1 MKTVLMIAP
10 YFVPRRRVGSLRPYK
25 FAIHLPSFDWKPV
38 VFTIGTEGEE
48 LTSREK
54 EALKNVSINEIY
66 PPFDRTTENKEPNP
80 SRGITSQS
88 RHKKSTEWPDRLA
101 GWFDRQVPMDTWVF
115 LFWSAYSKILKKAGK
130 LDPDIIWSTG
140 DPWSGHWLGNKL
152 SQDLNIPWV
161 ADFRDPWTLSG
172 LSLRGRS
179 VFSNRIDRKLEKKY
193 VNSADK
199 LIFTAKSAEKLY
211 ADYYS
216 LPSEKTDTIFNSY
229 NRSDGYAENEDAK
242 EWKPNLDDSMLNVLF
257 FGSFRRLS
265 PVTPIAEAV
274 AAMPEEYQ
282 ENIRVHSFGALTDE
296 DRDRLRSMD
305 IMEQFVTHEKVV
317 PEKAPSVFKKADLL
331 LVSTSRE
338 RESII
343 PAKLW
348 EYLISEK
355 PILSITPNP
364 EVGEIL
370 KATGTGIYF
379 HNDQTAD
386 IADTLKK
393 AIERKL
399 KKTPLFDINRKPDV
413 IESYSAKD
421 NTRKLAHIMD
431 TLTANEQ

>member
-1 MKTVLMIAP
+1 
-10 YFVPRRRVGSLRPYK
+10 
-25 FAIHLPSFDWKPV
+25 
-38 VFTIGTEGEE
+38 
-48 LTSREK
+48 
-54 EALKNVSINEIY
+54 
-66 PPFDRTTENKEPNP
+66 
-80 SRGITSQS
+80 
-88 RHKKSTEWPDRLA
+88 
-101 GWFDRQVPMDTWVF
+101 RQGPMDTWVF
-115 LFWSAYSKILKKAGK
+115 VFCSVYPKILKKAEK
-130 LDPDIIWSTG
+130 QDPDIIWSTG
-140 DPWSGHWLGNKL
+140 DPWSGHWLGHKL

-172 LSLRGRS
+172 LSLRSRS
-179 VFSNRIDRKLEKKY
+179 SFSDRIDRKLERKY
-193 VNSADK
+193 VHSADK

-211 ADYYS
+211 AEYYS
-216 LPSEKTDTIFNSY
+216 LPSEKTVTIFNSY
-229 NRSDGYAENEDAK
+229 NSSDGYADNEDAK
-242 EWKPNLDDSMLNVLF
+242 EWEPNLDNSKLNVLF

-282 ENIRVHSFGALTDE
+282 ENIRVHSFGTLTDE
-296 DRDRLRSMD
+296 DRSKLRTMD
-305 IMEQFVTHEKVV
+305 ILEQFVTHEKVV
-317 PEKAPSVFKKADLL
+317 PEQAPSVFKKADLL

-348 EYLISEK
+348 EYLISDK

-364 EVGEIL
+364 ELGEIL
-370 KATGTGIYF
+370 RDTGTGIHF

-399 KKTPLFDINRKPDV
+399 KGNPLFDINRKQDV
-413 IESYSAKD
+413 IESYSAKE
-421 NTRKLAHIMD
+421 NTRKLAQIMD

>member
-25 FAIHLPSFDWKPV
+25 FAIHLPSFGWKPV

-48 LTSREK
+48 FTSREK
-54 EALKNVSINEIY
+54 SALKHVTINEIY
-66 PPFDRTTENKEPNP
+66 PPFDRTTEKKEPNP
-80 SRGITSQS
+80 SRDVPSEPRQ
-88 RHKKSTEWPDRLA
+88 KMFAEWPDRLA
-101 GWFDRQVPMDTWVF
+101 DWFDRQVPMDTWVF
-115 LFWSAYSKILKKAGK
+115 LFWSAYTKILKKSET
-130 LDPDIIWSTG
+130 LDPDLIWSTG

-172 LSLRGRS
+172 MSLRGRS

-199 LIFTAKSAEKLY
+199 LIYTSKSAEKFY
-211 ADYYS
+211 RDFYS
-216 LPSEKTDTIFNSY
+216 LPPEKTDTIFNSY
-229 NRSDGYAENEDAK
+229 NSLDGYAENEDAK
-242 EWKPNLDDSMLNVLF
+242 EWEPNLDDSKLNVLF

-265 PVTPIAEAV
+265 PVTPIADAI

-282 ENIRVHSFGALTDE
+282 ENIRIHSFGILTDE
-296 DRDRLRSMD
+296 DRDRLRKMD
-305 IMEQFVTHEKVV
+305 MLEQFVMHEKVV
-317 PEKAPSVFKKADLL
+317 PEQASSVFRKADLL

-370 KATGTGIYF
+370 KVTGAGIHF

-386 IADTLKK
+386 IAEILKK
-393 AIERKL
+393 AIKRKL
-399 KKTPLFDINRKPDV
+399 NKATLFDINRKPDV
-413 IESYSAKD
+413 IESYSARD
-421 NTRKLAHIMD
+421 NTRKLAQIMD